1 MNRTVLFLALAG
13 GLALTALVLGLP
25 RGEDTP
31 PTPHV
36 VVTTPL
42 PPATPPPVFQTGATG
57 SILVKS
63 RLAHP
68 YLPVGAS
75 ETYVTV
81 DLTGMEVAGAKRSP
95 VNLAVVID
103 RSGSMSG
110 YKLQQAKQA
119 ARHLVT
125 LLREEDRLAIVH
137 YGSDVK
143 SLPSLPATP
152 ANRER
157 MAQFIDGIWDD
168 GGTNISAGLS
178 VGRTQLASAMGGR
191 ASVHRLILMS
201 DGQPTEGVSDEE
213 GLKNVVREIRA
224 AGITVSSIGVGTD
237 FNEDLMQA
245 FAEYGAGAYGFLE
258 DASQLSNL
266 FQRDLQQA
274 TTAVARN
281 VELSFELPPGTTL
294 GEVLGYRAHQAGN
307 TVRVAMPDFSA
318 GQVERVVV
326 RLNVT
331 APTAGQSVQVAG
343 LKLTY
348 TDLIARHNVEDQSRL
363 TAMATNVQEE
373 VVQRQ
378 DKEATV
384 YAARARG
391 AQNLQKA
398 AEAMSQ
404 GKKDEARSYLKM
416 NQSLLWEAGNVAGA
430 AAVAED
436 QAEQAASMKAY
447 DDADSEESQ
456 RAAVKS
462 SKVKAL
468 KGFGRM
474 GSTY

>member
-13 GLALTALVLGLP
+13 GLALTALVLGMP
-25 RGEDTP
+25 RGGDTQ

-36 VVTTPL
+36 VVTTP
-42 PPATPPPVFQTGATG
+42 PPPSPPVPVEPRVSSG
-57 SILVKS
+57 SLQVTS
-63 RLAHP
+63 RLSHP
-68 YLPVGAS
+68 YVPVGPS
-75 ETYVTV
+75 EMYVTV
-81 DLTGMEVAGAKRSP
+81 DLTGAEVPGAKRSP

-125 LLREEDRLAIVH
+125 LLHDEDRLAIVH

-143 SLPSLPATP
+143 SLPSLPAT
-152 ANRER
+152 ASNRER
-157 MAQFIDGIWDD
+157 MRQFIDGIWDD

-178 VGRTQLASAMGGR
+178 VGRTQLASAMGGEAR
-191 ASVHRLILMS
+191 VHRLILMS

-213 GLKNVVREIRA
+213 GLKNVVKDIRA
-224 AGITVSSIGVGTD
+224 SGITVSSIGVGTD

-258 DASQLSNL
+258 DASKLSTL

-281 VELSFELPPGTTL
+281 VELSFELPPGTSL
-294 GEVLGYRAHQAGN
+294 DEVLGYRAHQAGN
-307 TVRVAMPDFSA
+307 TVRVALPDFSA
-318 GQVERVVV
+318 GQAERVVA
-326 RLNVT
+326 RLHVT
-331 APTAGQSVQVAG
+331 GGAPGQSVQVAG
-343 LKLTY
+343 LRVAY
-348 TDLIARHNVEDQSRL
+348 TDLLVQKNVEEASTL
-363 TAMATNVQEE
+363 AAVATDVQEE
-373 VVQRQ
+373 VARRQ

-384 YAARARG
+384 YAARARS
-391 AQNLQKA
+391 AQNLQRA

-404 GKKDEARSYLKM
+404 GRKDEAKGYLIQ
-416 NQSLLWEAGNVAGA
+416 NQALFQEAGSVAGA
-430 AAVAED
+430 AAVAAD
-436 QAEQAASMKAY
+436 QADQIRAMKEY
-447 DDADSEESQ
+447 DDAQTEEAQ
-456 RAAVKS
+456 RATVKS

-468 KGFGRM
+468 KSFGRM

>member
-1 MNRTVLFLALAG
+1 MNRTVLFLSLAG
-13 GLALTALVLGLP
+13 ALALTALVLGLP
-25 RGEDTP
+25 RGEDTQ

-36 VVTTPL
+36 VVTPPTP
-42 PPATPPPVFQTGATG
+42 PTPPPTVFQAGAGG
-57 SILVKS
+57 SIQVKS
-63 RLAHP
+63 RLSHP

-75 ETYVTV
+75 ETYATV

-125 LLREEDRLAIVH
+125 LLRDEDRLAIVH

-157 MAQFIDGIWDD
+157 MAQFIDAIWDD

-178 VGRTQLASAMGGR
+178 VGRTQLASAMGG
-191 ASVHRLILMS
+191 AATVNRLILMS
-201 DGQPTEGVSDEE
+201 DGQPTEGVSDEQ
-213 GLKNVVREIRA
+213 GLKNVVRDIRA
-224 AGITVSSIGVGTD
+224 SGITVSSIGVGTD

-331 APTAGQSVQVAG
+331 AGAAGQSVQVAG

-363 TAMATNVQEE
+363 TAMATNIQEE

-404 GKKDEARSYLKM
+404 GKKDAAQLYLRQ
-416 NQSLLWEAGNVAGA
+416 NQALFMEAGNVAGA
-430 AAVAED
+430 AAVAAD
-436 QAEQAASMKAY
+436 QAEQAESMKAY

>member
-13 GLALTALVLGLP
+13 GLALTALVLGIP
-25 RGEDTP
+25 RGGGP
-31 PTPHV
+31 QPTPHV
-36 VVTTPL
+36 VVTTP
-42 PPATPPPVFQTGATG
+42 TPPSPPVPVGPRSSSG
-57 SILVKS
+57 SLQVTS
-63 RLAHP
+63 RLSHP
-68 YLPVGAS
+68 YVPVGPS
-75 ETYVTV
+75 EMYVTV
-81 DLTGMEVAGAKRSP
+81 DLTGAEVPGAKRSP

-125 LLREEDRLAIVH
+125 LLRDEDRLAIVH

-143 SLPSLPATP
+143 SLPSLPAT
-152 ANRER
+152 ASNRER
-157 MAQFIDGIWDD
+157 MMQFIDGIWDD

-178 VGRTQLASAMGGR
+178 VGRTQLASAMGGEAR
-191 ASVHRLILMS
+191 VHRLILMS

-213 GLKNVVREIRA
+213 GLKNVVKDIRA
-224 AGITVSSIGVGTD
+224 SGITVSSIGVGTD

-258 DASQLSNL
+258 DASKLSTL

-281 VELSFELPPGTTL
+281 VELSFELPPGTSL
-294 GEVLGYRAHQAGN
+294 DEVLGYRAHQAGN
-307 TVRVAMPDFSA
+307 TVRVALPDFSA
-318 GQVERVVV
+318 GQAERVVA
-326 RLNVT
+326 RLHVTGT
-331 APTAGQSVQVAG
+331 APGQSVQVAG
-343 LKLTY
+343 LRVAY
-348 TDLIARHNVEDQSRL
+348 TDLLVQKNVEDASTL
-363 TAMATNVQEE
+363 AAVATDVQEE
-373 VVQRQ
+373 VVRRQ

-384 YAARARG
+384 YAARARS

-404 GKKDEARSYLKM
+404 GRKDEAKGYLSR
-416 NQSLLWEAGNVAGA
+416 NQALFQEAGAVAGA
-430 AAVAED
+430 AAVAAD
-436 QAEQAASMKAY
+436 QADQARAMKEY
-447 DDADSEESQ
+447 DDAETEEAQ

-468 KGFGRM
+468 KSFGRM